1 MATTDAA
8 VSASVAVA
16 VAVAAAANV
25 NSDAIAVNDTVMNC
39 QAAWLTDCASCS
51 PSWPTTP
58 SAAPLAATATVPS
71 ADPGP
76 ADAAADADAALICN

>member
-8 VSASVAVA
+8 VSA
-16 VAVAAAANV
+16 AAAAYV

-39 QAAWLTDCASCS
+39 QAVWLPDCASCS

-58 SAAPLAATATVPS
+58 PAPSAATATAPS

-76 ADAAADADAALICN
+76 ADADADAALICN

>member
-8 VSASVAVA
+8 VSAAA
-16 VAVAAAANV
+16 AAAANV

-39 QAAWLTDCASCS
+39 QAVWLPDCASCS

-58 SAAPLAATATVPS
+58 APSAATATAPS

-76 ADAAADADAALICN
+76 ADADADAALICN